1 MNPLIIIYICRSNVL
16 EHKILRTNFCCYFKE
31 GLCPDKIYTQCLM
44 HKMSHHLP
52 VNFLQ
57 SNHEQNI
64 YFLLKL
70 EFIFHIP
77 NLEIKYCNI
86 FKTTRLYS
94 VDKYVFFRSE
104 IFFSDNT
111 RVRIFIFF
119 MAQSEFFFPEFNI
132 RLYVNPF

>member
-16 EHKILRTNFCCYFKE
+16 EHKILGTNFCCYFKE

-52 VNFLQ
+52 VNFCSQ
-57 SNHEQNI
+57 IMNKISI
-64 YFLLKL
+64 FLLKL

-94 VDKYVFFRSE
+94 VDIYVFFSLIHCD
-104 IFFSDNT
+104 IFFHVSN
-111 RVRIFIFF
+111 
-119 MAQSEFFFPEFNI
+119 E
-132 RLYVNPF
+132 PFTQ